1 MDTEGQPKSL
11 RNLSILSYM
20 ELIPCAKDKNQVR
33 TIGKLVRDCSVD
45 VLPLTENIGHRAL
58 IYIEEYGISS
68 GLRAG
73 DAIIAATAVENKLP
87 LLSGNSK
94 HFRFIKELDLRIFRH

>member
-33 TIGKLVRDCSVD
+33 TIGKLVRDYSLN
-45 VLPLTENIGHRAL
+45 VLPLTDIL
-58 IYIEEYGISS
+58 IMKKKHCPNHWKMTNGYRI
-68 GLRAG
+68 LRKMKRKHIWNLH
-73 DAIIAATAVENKLP
+73 AIA
-87 LLSGNSK
+87 
-94 HFRFIKELDLRIFRH
+94 